1 MKWIDKLYRFMYGRY
16 GMDELYRFLLYLYI
30 ILVCISLFLKV
41 PHLFFLELLVF
52 LFMFYR
58 VFSKDIKRRKKENK
72 IYLDIRNKIVK
83 PFQNMKRNWKDRNDF
98 IYKKCHHCKTTLRLP
113 LPSERGIK
121 HVTCPKCKKSLR
133 VLCLRKEKIEI
144 LKAKGVMKF

>member
-1 MKWIDKLYRFMYGRY
+1 MYGRY

-72 IYLDIRNKIVK
+72 IYLDIRNKIGK
-83 PFQNMKRNWKDRNDF
+83 PFLNMKRNWNDRNDF
-98 IYKKCHHCKTTLRLP
+98 VYKKCRHCKTTLRLP

-121 HVTCPKCKKSLR
+121 HATCPKCKRGLK

-144 LKAKGVMKF
+144 LKAKSVMKS